1 MSYLYTYLPH
11 EFPQGGG
18 GVGVAAG
25 RGRRVGH
32 ARRDS
37 VLAPTQQSDI
47 LQKNITSYPTRP
59 FVKLVYRWRIVPS

>member
-11 EFPQGGG
+11 EFPQSGG

-25 RGRRVGH
+25 RDWRVRD
-32 ARRDS
+32 ARCDS

-47 LQKNITSYPTRP
+47 LQKNITNY
-59 FVKLVYRWRIVPS
+59 